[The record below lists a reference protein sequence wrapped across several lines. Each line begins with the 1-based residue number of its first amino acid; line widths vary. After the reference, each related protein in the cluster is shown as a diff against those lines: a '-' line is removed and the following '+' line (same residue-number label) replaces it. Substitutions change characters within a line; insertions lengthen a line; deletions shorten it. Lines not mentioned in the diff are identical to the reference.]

1 MIPGEFDQ
9 AKVQTQLKYTG
20 VLETTRIRQ
29 QVCPHFEPSD
39 CGWNRPKLPPLHKD
53 ESSALYNP
61 LSFLSK
67 ERIVEFLCF
76 II

>member
-29 QVCPHFEPSD
+29 QVCPHFELSD
-39 CGWNRPKLPPLHKD
+39 CGWNRLKLPPLHKD
-53 ESSALYNP
+53 ESSVLYNP

-67 ERIVEFLCF
+67 RGLWSFYVS
-76 II
+76 